1 MKQIQEF
8 FINIDRADINEN
20 TKNLVSDDI
29 IDSIDIMALVAEI
42 EKYYKIPIDMDLIS
56 PENFEDFESIKKMI
70 QEVLENS

>member
-1 MKQIQEF
+1 MEQIQEF

-42 EKYYKIPIDMDLIS
+42 EKYYKKSVDSKFIS